1 MARIRLRGRGVPHC
15 PLCRVTF
22 VDETNRYDCSACGTR
37 YHEDCAD
44 ELGGCSTLGC
54 PRLGAGP
61 GDEDPHDQRWR
72 ARVRRFREGARAR
85 RASGRRLRQE
95 HVAQRP
101 AEATVEG
108 DTTAKVA
115 EVVLGGLQL
124 VDCLSCLAIFGVLA
138 AAGLALLAQA
148 PGGS

>member
-22 VDETNRYDCSACGTR
+22 VDETNRYDCDACGTR

-44 ELGGCSTLGC
+44 ELGGCATLGC

-61 GDEDPHDQRWR
+61 GDEDPQDQRWR

-101 AEATVEG
+101 AGAQAEG
-108 DTTAKVA
+108 DALGTAA
-115 EVVLGGLQL
+115 DVVVGGLQCL
-124 VDCLSCLAIFGVLA
+124 DCLSLLAIFSVLG
-138 AAGLALLAQA
+138 AAGVAVW
-148 PGGS
+148 S